1 MSNSLLIMVSLAV
14 ASIGLIT
21 WQHSVRSDLM
31 RARRR
36 WLQASLLLAA
46 GMLVE
51 GYVEPGKGEMLR
63 LALGSGMSNAGIA
76 LQLTIIARVT
86 GLKPPNW
93 LWLAFGAVSA
103 LDKLLPYPP
112 LMLALESA
120 EIPILYLAAAWLYQR
135 AERLVSRNRF
145 SPTALLFLLGALLF
159 IWRDASDFYLRL
171 QATPIQPDNLD
182 QLHQLAL
189 AFAAAAQVCGAVG
202 FLNIVLQRQHNR
214 LEDAANLDPL
224 TGAGNRRALQYWL
237 RTLEASVERV
247 CVVMLDIDHFKS
259 VNDRY
264 GHPAGDAVL
273 QALAM
278 VLRSGI
284 RDNDM
289 LIRYGGEEFCLL
301 MPDADI
307 DDAVQ
312 AAERLLQA
320 FRQLA
325 PLPGHPEL
333 RCTFS
338 AGAHEWDCR
347 RQDFADAQQK
357 ADQALYLAK
366 QDGRDRVRRH

>member
-1 MSNSLLIMVSLAV
+1 MSNSLLIMVSLAI

-21 WQHSVRSDLM
+21 WQHSVRSDLI

-51 GYVEPGKGEMLR
+51 GFVEPGKGEMVR
-63 LALGSGMSNAGIA
+63 LALGSAMSNAGIA

-86 GLKPPNW
+86 GLKPPHW
-93 LWLAFGAVSA
+93 LWLAMGALSL
-103 LDKLLPYPP
+103 LDKLLPYRP
-112 LMLALESA
+112 LMSVLESA
-120 EIPILYLAAAWLYQR
+120 EIPLLYLAAAWLYQR
-135 AERLVSRNRF
+135 AERLVSHNRF

-159 IWRDASDFYLRL
+159 VWRDAGDFLLRAQGLPDSIDYLDR
-171 QATPIQPDNLD
+171 Q
-182 QLHQLAL
+182 HQLAL
-189 AFAAAAQVCGAVG
+189 TFAAAAQICGSVG

-247 CVVMLDIDHFKS
+247 CVVMLDIDHFKLI
-259 VNDRY
+259 NDLY

-273 QALAM
+273 QTLAEL
-278 VLRSGI
+278 LRQGI
-284 RDNDM
+284 RENDM

-301 MPDADI
+301 MPDADA
-307 DDAVQ
+307 DDGAQ
-312 AAERLLQA
+312 AAERLLRA
-320 FRQLA
+320 FRAQT

-333 RCTFS
+333 RAAFS
-338 AGAHEWDCR
+338 AGVHEWRCR
-347 RQDFADAQQK
+347 QQDFADAQQK
-357 ADQALYLAK
+357 ADQALYQAK
-366 QDGRDRVRRH
+366 QAGRGQVRRL

>member
-21 WQHSVRSDLM
+21 WQHSVRSDLI

-36 WLQASLLLAA
+36 WLQASLLLAV

-93 LWLAFGAVSA
+93 LWLAVGLVST
-103 LDKLLPYPP
+103 LDKLLPYRP
-112 LMLALESA
+112 LMLVLESA
-120 EIPILYLAAAWLYQR
+120 EIPLLYLAAAWLYQR

-159 IWRDASDFYLRL
+159 VWRDASDFYLRL
-171 QATPIQPDNLD
+171 QTSAAPDNLD

-214 LEDAANLDPL
+214 LEDAANFDPL

-273 QALAM
+273 QVLAA
-278 VLRSGI
+278 VLRGGI

-307 DDAVQ
+307 EDGMLAT
-312 AAERLLQA
+312 ERLLQA

-325 PLPGHPEL
+325 PLPKQPEL
-333 RCTFS
+333 RCAFS
-338 AGAHEWDCR
+338 AGVHEWHCR
-347 RQDFADAQQK
+347 QQDFADAQQK

-366 QDGRDRVRRH
+366 QSGRGQVRRL